1 MAEKCVICGEVF
13 DTIWKL
19 YGHLKKVHK
28 LTAKEYYDKFF
39 KKPEEGKCLCCGK
52 PTKLRSIKDGYTI
65 FCSSKCSHTPPFNPF
80 CTKKFKKKKMEHD
93 RKKFGCDFSTQ
104 NEEIKKKIVDALHRR
119 SANLLQ
125 QKLQP
130 DNSHITV
137 VNHDKSDVYK
147 LHCSVC
153 NNEFELRHNFIYNR
167 ISRHQNVCP
176 YCCPTEILMSSSIYE
191 KQMVTEIKKIYKGKV
206 LTNDRTAIKP
216 RELDAYLPDL
226 RLGFEFDGYYFHAD
240 PRFFKETDF
249 IGKKGKTAKE
259 IWEDDKAKDLMCE
272 NAGIKLV
279 RINEYDWKK
288 DKENC
293 IKNMEKIINT
303 LIEYTQKEV

>member
-1 MAEKCVICGEVF
+1 MVMQFSVLVNVLI
-13 DTIWKL
+13 L
-19 YGHLKKVHK
+19 HHLIHFVHK
-28 LTAKEYYDKFF
+28 NLK
-39 KKPEEGKCLCCGK
+39 
-52 PTKLRSIKDGYTI
+52 TKRKNTI
-65 FCSSKCSHTPPFNPF
+65 ERPS
-80 CTKKFKKKKMEHD
+80 
-93 RKKFGCDFSTQ
+93 GCDYSTQ
-104 NEEIKKKIVDALHRR
+104 NKEVIEKIRQSNFKNSVVFLE
-119 SANLLQ
+119 NKLQ
-125 QKLQP
+125 Q
-130 DNSHITV
+130 DNKHMSV
-137 VNHDKSDVYK
+137 VEHSKPQVYT

-153 NNEFELRHNFIYNR
+153 GTDSELTHSFIYNR

-176 YCCPTEILMSSSIYE
+176 ICCPTEILMSSSIYE

-279 RINEYDWKK
+279 RINEYDWKN

-303 LIEYTQKEV
+303 LIEYTQNEV

>member
-1 MAEKCVICGEVF
+1 
-13 DTIWKL
+13 
-19 YGHLKKVHK
+19 
-28 LTAKEYYDKFF
+28 
-39 KKPEEGKCLCCGK
+39 
-52 PTKLRSIKDGYTI
+52 
-65 FCSSKCSHTPPFNPF
+65 
-80 CTKKFKKKKMEHD
+80 
-93 RKKFGCDFSTQ
+93 
-104 NEEIKKKIVDALHRR
+104 
-119 SANLLQ
+119 
-125 QKLQP
+125 
-130 DNSHITV
+130 
-137 VNHDKSDVYK
+137 
-147 LHCSVC
+147 
-153 NNEFELRHNFIYNR
+153 
-167 ISRHQNVCP
+167 
-176 YCCPTEILMSSSIYE
+176 MSSSIYE

-279 RINEYDWKK
+279 RINEYDWKN

-303 LIEYTQKEV
+303 LIEYTQNEV